1 MHQIT
6 PGKTRRVIP
15 QRAIQTNIRF
25 SSGVSIAL
33 ALFSFRLG
41 KARALTVLNC
51 SHSQH
56 PLIRIGTVIAL

>member
-33 ALFSFRLG
+33 ASFLWG
-41 KARALTVLNC
+41 KGMRALTKA
-51 SHSQH
+51 SGGAE
-56 PLIRIGTVIAL
+56 R

>member
-25 SSGVSIAL
+25 SNGVSIVL
-33 ALFSFRLG
+33 ALFLWGKGVGALRSLFEHELGMNARL
-41 KARALTVLNC
+41 
-51 SHSQH
+51 S
-56 PLIRIGTVIAL
+56 IGSGGSR